1 MQHLY
6 SFSQICVNRDH
17 FHNIAVCMHN
27 FSKTQSQTFSVFSTS
42 LLQNKLR
49 FLALYTTQVLLQV
62 KWCKILADAEYY
74 CKNRGN
80 EHLQLN
86 I

>member
-6 SFSQICVNRDH
+6 SFSRICVNRDC
-17 FHNIAVCMHN
+17 FHNITVCMHN

-49 FLALYTTQVLLQV
+49 FLADAKSITV
-62 KWCKILADAEYY
+62 KIGKTSIY
-74 CKNRGN
+74 N
-80 EHLQLN
+80 
-86 I
+86 

>member
-6 SFSQICVNRDH
+6 SFSRICVNRDH
-17 FHNIAVCMHN
+17 FHNIAVCMDN

-49 FLALYTTQVLLQV
+49 FLADAKSITV
-62 KWCKILADAEYY
+62 KIGKISIY
-74 CKNRGN
+74 N
-80 EHLQLN
+80 
-86 I
+86 